1 MKLGVISD
9 CFKKSMEDSI
19 AAAAALKLSGIQMYA
34 VSGDICPENLTDAD
48 IARYCKLLAD
58 NDLAVSALCGDL
70 GGGGFAFAD
79 RNPAKIEKSKR
90 IIDMAMELETNVVT
104 RTCVKIYLS

>member
-58 NDLAVSALCGDL
+58 
-70 GGGGFAFAD
+70 
-79 RNPAKIEKSKR
+79 
-90 IIDMAMELETNVVT
+90 
-104 RTCVKIYLS
+104 